1 MRRSNLLSIDEI
13 ASLGS
18 ARNDVSEKEMQ
29 VAFQGERGAYSEA
42 AALEY
47 FGSDIEPVPCPSFD
61 EVFEKVESGAVDR
74 GIVPVENSLGGSIH
88 RNYDLFMRHQLHLI
102 GEKIF
107 RVRHCLIG
115 LPGASISD
123 ITLVMSHPQALA
135 QCEHTI
141 TRLGIQREVV
151 YDTAGAVKMLKDS
164 GQRDHAAIASR
175 RAAEVY
181 GMQILAEDVEDAE
194 ANYTRFVVLACEPI
208 EPPSPA
214 KTSIVF
220 TLKNQPGALFKALSV
235 FALRDLDLTKI
246 ESRPLAG
253 TPWDYLFYLDFVGS
267 ATDEAARRA
276 LDHLSEY
283 ATTLRVL
290 GSYSRDMNISVHE
303 SHE

>member
-1 MRRSNLLSIDEI
+1 MP
-13 ASLGS
+13 ASFTAHRD
-18 ARNDVSEKEMQ
+18 ARPTVIIMQ

-47 FGSDIEPVPCPSFD
+47 FGNSIGPIPCPSFD
-61 EVFEKVESGAVDR
+61 EVFEQVESGAVER

-115 LPGASISD
+115 MPGAQIDD
-123 ITLVMSHPQALA
+123 ITLIMSHPQALA
-135 QCEHTI
+135 QCEHYI

-151 YDTAGAVKMLKDS
+151 YDTAGAVKMLKES
-164 GQRDHAAIASR
+164 GRRDHAAIASR

-181 GMQILAEDVEDAE
+181 AMQVLEEGVEDDE
-194 ANYTRFVVLACEPI
+194 ANYTRFVVLARAPI
-208 EPPSPA
+208 EPQSPA

-253 TPWDYLFYLDFVGS
+253 TPWDYLFYLDFIGS
-267 ATDEAARRA
+267 ASDENARHA
-276 LDHLSEY
+276 LDHLNEY

-290 GSYSRDMNISVHE
+290 GSYQRDLQ
-303 SHE
+303 

>member
-1 MRRSNLLSIDEI
+1 VRSI
-13 ASLGS
+13 
-18 ARNDVSEKEMQ
+18 
-29 VAFQGERGAYSEA
+29 AFQGERGAYSEA

-47 FGSDIEPVPCPSFD
+47 FGSDIEPIPCPSFD
-61 EVFEKVESGAVDR
+61 EVFEKVERGAVER

-102 GEKIF
+102 GEKIY

-115 LPGASISD
+115 FPGAQIGD
-123 ITLVMSHPQALA
+123 IQLITSHPQALA

-151 YDTAGAVKMLKDS
+151 YDTAGAVKLLKES
-164 GQRDHAAIASR
+164 GRRDHAAIASR

-181 GMQILAEDVEDAE
+181 EMQILEEGIEDDE
-194 ANYTRFVVLACEPI
+194 ANYTRFVVLAREPI
-208 EPPSPA
+208 VPQPPA

-253 TPWDYLFYLDFVGS
+253 TPWDYLFYLDFIGS
-267 ATDEAARRA
+267 VSDETAQRA
-276 LDHLSEY
+276 LDHLGEY

-290 GSYSRDMNISVHE
+290 GSYSRDLNIGHG
-303 SHE
+303 

>member
-1 MRRSNLLSIDEI
+1 
-13 ASLGS
+13 
-18 ARNDVSEKEMQ
+18 MQ

-47 FGSDIEPVPCPSFD
+47 FGNSIEPIPCPTFD
-61 EVFEKVESGAVDR
+61 EVFEKVESGAVER

-88 RNYDLFMRHQLHLI
+88 RNYDLFMRHQLHLV

-115 LPGASISD
+115 WPGTQIGD
-123 ITLVMSHPQALA
+123 ITLIMSHPQALA
-135 QCEHTI
+135 QCEHYI

-151 YDTAGAVKMLKDS
+151 YDTAGAVKLLKES
-164 GQRDHAAIASR
+164 RRHDHAAIASR
-175 RAAEVY
+175 RAAEFY
-181 GMQILAEDVEDAE
+181 EMQILEEGVEDDE
-194 ANYTRFVVLACEPI
+194 ANYTRFVVLAREPI
-208 EPPSPA
+208 VPPSPA

-253 TPWDYLFYLDFVGS
+253 TPWDYLFYLDFIGS
-267 ATDEAARRA
+267 VADENARRA

-290 GSYSRDMNISVHE
+290 GSYQRDIQAS
-303 SHE
+303 

>member
-1 MRRSNLLSIDEI
+1 
-13 ASLGS
+13 
-18 ARNDVSEKEMQ
+18 MQ
-29 VAFQGERGAYSEA
+29 VAFQGEWGAYSEA

-47 FGSDIEPVPCPSFD
+47 FGGSIETRPCPSFD
-61 EVFEKVESGAVDR
+61 EVFEKVESGAVER

-115 LPGASISD
+115 LPDTSISD

-135 QCEHTI
+135 QCEHYI
-141 TRLGIQREVV
+141 TRLGVQREVA
-151 YDTAGAVKMLKDS
+151 YDTAGAVKMLKES
-164 GQRDHAAIASR
+164 GRRDHAALASR

-181 GMQILAEDVEDAE
+181 EMQILAEGVEDDK
-194 ANYTRFVVLACEPI
+194 ANYTRFVVLAREPI
-208 EPPSPA
+208 VPQGPA

-235 FALRDLDLTKI
+235 FALRDLDLAKI

-267 ATDEAARRA
+267 ASDENARRA

-290 GSYSRDMNISVHE
+290 GSYPRDLQFAEAS
-303 SHE
+303 

>member
-1 MRRSNLLSIDEI
+1 MGVRS
-13 ASLGS
+13 
-18 ARNDVSEKEMQ
+18 

-47 FGSDIEPVPCPSFD
+47 FGNSIEPIACPTFD
-61 EVFEKVESGAVDR
+61 EVFEKVEGGAVDH

-115 LPGASISD
+115 WPGAQLSD
-123 ITLVMSHPQALA
+123 LTLIMSHPQALA
-135 QCEHTI
+135 QCEHYI

-151 YDTAGAVKMLKDS
+151 YDTAGAVKILKDS
-164 GQRDHAAIASR
+164 GRRDHAAIASR
-175 RAAEVY
+175 RAAEFY
-181 GMQILAEDVEDAE
+181 EMQIIEESVEDDE

-208 EPPSPA
+208 VPQSPA

-253 TPWDYLFYLDFVGS
+253 TPWDYLFYLDFIGS
-267 ATDEAARRA
+267 ASDENARRA

-283 ATTLRVL
+283 ATTLRIL
-290 GSYSRDMNISVHE
+290 GSYSRDMNFGHG
-303 SHE
+303 

>member
-1 MRRSNLLSIDEI
+1 
-13 ASLGS
+13 
-18 ARNDVSEKEMQ
+18 MQ

-47 FGSDIEPVPCPSFD
+47 FGDSIEPLPCPSFD
-61 EVFEKVESGAVDR
+61 EVFEKVEGGAVER

-102 GEKIF
+102 GEKIY
-107 RVRHCLIG
+107 RVQHCLITM
-115 LPGASISD
+115 PGAQLSD
-123 ITLVMSHPQALA
+123 ITLILSHPQALA
-135 QCEHTI
+135 QCEHYI

-151 YDTAGAVKMLKDS
+151 YDTAGAVKMLKES
-164 GQRDHAAIASR
+164 ERRDHAAIASR

-181 GMQILAEDVEDAE
+181 AMQILEEGIEDDE
-194 ANYTRFVVLACEPI
+194 ANYTRFVVLGREPI
-208 EPPSPA
+208 IPQRPA

-253 TPWDYLFYLDFVGS
+253 TPWDYLFYLDFIGS
-267 ATDEAARRA
+267 ISDETARRA

-290 GSYSRDMNISVHE
+290 GSYSRDINIGHG
-303 SHE
+303 

>member
-1 MRRSNLLSIDEI
+1 
-13 ASLGS
+13 
-18 ARNDVSEKEMQ
+18 MQ

-47 FGSDIEPVPCPSFD
+47 FGNAIEPVPCPSFD
-61 EVFEKVESGAVDR
+61 EVFEKVETGVVER

-115 LPGASISD
+115 FPGAPLSD

-151 YDTAGAVKMLKDS
+151 YDTAGAVKLLKES
-164 GQRDHAAIASR
+164 GRHDHAAIASR

-181 GMQILAEDVEDAE
+181 AMQILEEGVEDDE
-194 ANYTRFVVLACEPI
+194 ANYTRFVVLAREPI
-208 EPPSPA
+208 VPQNPA

-276 LDHLSEY
+276 LDHLGEY

-290 GSYSRDMNISVHE
+290 GSYARDMNVHE
-303 SHE
+303 

>member
-1 MRRSNLLSIDEI
+1 
-13 ASLGS
+13 
-18 ARNDVSEKEMQ
+18 MQ

-47 FGSDIEPVPCPSFD
+47 FGSDIEPIPCPSFD
-61 EVFEKVESGAVDR
+61 EVFEQVESGAVER

-115 LPGASISD
+115 MPGASIGD

-135 QCEHTI
+135 QCEHYI

-151 YDTAGAVKMLKDS
+151 YDTAGAVKLLKDS
-164 GQRDHAAIASR
+164 GQRNHAAIASR

-181 GMQILAEDVEDAE
+181 EMQILEEGVEDDE
-194 ANYTRFVVLACEPI
+194 ANYTRFVVLARAPI
-208 EPPSPA
+208 EPQSPA

-235 FALRDLDLTKI
+235 FALRDLDLAKI

-253 TPWDYLFYLDFVGS
+253 TPWDYLFYLDFIGS
-267 ATDEAARRA
+267 ASDVNARRA
-276 LDHLSEY
+276 LEHLSEY

-290 GSYSRDMNISVHE
+290 GSFQRDMNIGHG
-303 SHE
+303 

>member
-1 MRRSNLLSIDEI
+1 
-13 ASLGS
+13 
-18 ARNDVSEKEMQ
+18 MQ

-42 AALEY
+42 AALEF
-47 FGSDIEPVPCPSFD
+47 FGAEIEPAPCPSFD
-61 EVFEKVESGAVDR
+61 EVFEKVESGEVER

-88 RNYDLFMRHQLHLI
+88 RNYDLFMRHQLHLV
-102 GEKIF
+102 GEKIH
-107 RVRHCLIG
+107 RVQHCLIG
-115 LPGASISD
+115 FPGAQLGD
-123 ITLVMSHPQALA
+123 ITLIMSHPQALA

-141 TRLGIQREVV
+141 SRLGIPREAA
-151 YDTAGAVKMLKDS
+151 YDTAGAVKLLKDS
-164 GQRDHAAIASR
+164 GRREHAAIASR

-181 GMQILAEDVEDAE
+181 EMQILAEGIEDDE
-194 ANYTRFVVLACEPI
+194 ANYTRFVVLAREPI
-208 EPPSPA
+208 VPQHPA

-267 ATDEAARRA
+267 ITDDTARRA

-283 ATTLRVL
+283 ATTLRIL
-290 GSYSRDMNISVHE
+290 GSYRRDMP
-303 SHE
+303 

>member
-1 MRRSNLLSIDEI
+1 MGVRS
-13 ASLGS
+13 
-18 ARNDVSEKEMQ
+18 

-47 FGSDIEPVPCPSFD
+47 FGQSIEPVPCPSFD
-61 EVFEKVESGAVDR
+61 EVFERVESGAVDH

-88 RNYDLFMRHQLHLI
+88 RNYDLFMRHQLHLV
-102 GEKIF
+102 GEKIH

-115 LPGASISD
+115 FPGAAIGD

-135 QCEHTI
+135 QCEHTL
-141 TRLGIQREVV
+141 TRLGIQREIV
-151 YDTAGAVKMLKDS
+151 YDTAGAVKMLKES
-164 GQRDHAAIASR
+164 GQHDHAAIASR

-181 GMQILAEDVEDAE
+181 AMQILEEGIEDDE
-194 ANYTRFVVLACEPI
+194 ANYTRFVVLAREPI
-208 EPPSPA
+208 VPQRPA

-267 ATDEAARRA
+267 VTDEVSRRA

-290 GSYSRDMNISVHE
+290 GSYQRDVQSP
-303 SHE
+303 SPLPSP

>member
-1 MRRSNLLSIDEI
+1 LRRSNLLSIYEI
-13 ASLGS
+13 ASLRS
-18 ARNDVSEKEMQ
+18 ARNDANEKEMQ

-47 FGSDIEPVPCPSFD
+47 FGHSIEPIPCPSFD
-61 EVFEKVESGAVDR
+61 EVFEKVESGAVER

-115 LPGASISD
+115 FPGTQISD
-123 ITLVMSHPQALA
+123 ITLIMSHPQALA
-135 QCEHTI
+135 QCEHYI

-151 YDTAGAVKMLKDS
+151 YDTAGAVKLLKES
-164 GQRDHAAIASR
+164 GRRDHAAIASR

-181 GMQILAEDVEDAE
+181 EMQILEEGVEDDD
-194 ANYTRFVVLACEPI
+194 ANYTRFVVLAREPI
-208 EPPSPA
+208 VPQNPA

-267 ATDEAARRA
+267 ATDESARRA

-290 GSYSRDMNISVHE
+290 GSYSRDMNIGHG
-303 SHE
+303 

>member
-1 MRRSNLLSIDEI
+1 
-13 ASLGS
+13 
-18 ARNDVSEKEMQ
+18 MQ

-42 AALEY
+42 AALDY
-47 FGSDIEPVPCPSFD
+47 FGAQIEPVPCPSFD
-61 EVFEKVESGAVDR
+61 EVFEKVESGAAAR

-88 RNYDLFMRHQLHLI
+88 RNYDLFMRHQLHLV
-102 GEKIF
+102 GEKIH

-115 LPGASISD
+115 LPGAQISD
-123 ITLVMSHPQALA
+123 ITLIMSHPQALA
-135 QCEHTI
+135 QCEHYI
-141 TRLGIQREVV
+141 TRLGIRREVV

-164 GQRDHAAIASR
+164 GQREHAAIASR

-181 GMQILAEDVEDAE
+181 EMQILEEGVEDDE
-194 ANYTRFVVLACEPI
+194 ANYTRFVVLAREPI
-208 EPPSPA
+208 VPQSPA

-253 TPWDYLFYLDFVGS
+253 TPWDYLFYLDFIGS
-267 ATDEAARRA
+267 VTDEASRRA

-290 GSYSRDMNISVHE
+290 GSYTRDMKVRE